1 MSAYTPKKILLVE
14 DEAIIALS
22 EKKALEK
29 FGFEV
34 QLALSGLKA
43 IEAMRASPDIDL
55 VLMDINLG
63 AGIDGTETATSILEA
78 YDIPLVFLT
87 SHTEKAVV
95 EKTEGITSYGYII
108 KNSGDLVLLASIN
121 MAFKL
126 FESKRSEK
134 EKSEALLISEKKY
147 RKLIENSHDIIFTL
161 NSDGTFS
168 YVSPAWTHLLGHP
181 VAEVIGSSFRAFM
194 HPDDAFK
201 CGGLFEP
208 FAQAEAS
215 GAGFEYRMRHVDGTW
230 RWHISRCQPI
240 LDESG
245 TVTGF
250 EGIATDITE
259 RKSEEDALF
268 ENQSNLRTVLD
279 GVDGSICFLDRTGT
293 ILEANRNFVIRLGK
307 TMDECLGK
315 NVFDLLPPDLAR
327 TRSQFVAQVFKTG
340 DPVTFEDQR
349 QDRWIR
355 QTLTPVKDSSGKVI
369 RVVVYATDVTEQ
381 KKIMEDLRVSA
392 ALYGTL
398 FQVLPMGI
406 TVTDE
411 TGKIVDSNS
420 VALKLLGVSRK
431 EHTKRTI
438 DGQEWRIVRKDGS
451 TMPACEFASTKALKE
466 KRLVENVE
474 MGIVKEPDAITWIN
488 VSACP
493 IPIEDYGVV
502 VSYNDISER
511 IQAEQM
517 LASLLKEKDL
527 TLKETHHRIKN
538 NMGTIASLLSLQSNG
553 QKDENVSNILNDAAS
568 RVRSMMVLYEKLY
581 DSENFCSLSMK
592 TFLPPLV
599 ESIMGLFSNIHA
611 VRTEV
616 TVDDFML
623 GSKIL
628 SSLGIIINEL
638 ITNSMKYA
646 FGDIDDGMIR
656 ISATRTGS
664 NVVLVYE
671 DNGPGLPASVELEN
685 SGGFGMQLLKMLV
698 QQIAGSMRL
707 EKADG
712 ARFVIEFN
720 A

>member
-1 MSAYTPKKILLVE
+1 
-14 DEAIIALS
+14 
-22 EKKALEK
+22 
-29 FGFEV
+29 
-34 QLALSGLKA
+34 
-43 IEAMRASPDIDL
+43 
-55 VLMDINLG
+55 
-63 AGIDGTETATSILEA
+63 
-78 YDIPLVFLT
+78 
-87 SHTEKAVV
+87 
-95 EKTEGITSYGYII
+95 
-108 KNSGDLVLLASIN
+108 
-121 MAFKL
+121 
-126 FESKRSEK
+126 
-134 EKSEALLISEKKY
+134 
-147 RKLIENSHDIIFTL
+147 
-161 NSDGTFS
+161 
-168 YVSPAWTHLLGHP
+168 
-181 VAEVIGSSFRAFM
+181 M

-208 FAQAEAS
+208 FAQIEAS

-293 ILEANRNFVIRLGK
+293 ILEANRNFVLRLGK
-307 TMDECLGK
+307 SMEDCLGH
-315 NVFDLLPPDLAR
+315 NAFTLFQPELAR
-327 TRSQFVAQVFKTG
+327 TRGQFLDQVFETG

-355 QTLTPVKDSSGKVI
+355 QTLTPVKGSSGKVI

-392 ALYGTL
+392 ALFGTL

-411 TGKIVDSNS
+411 AGKIVDSNS
-420 VALKLLGVSRK
+420 LALKLLGVSRK

-438 DGQEWRIVRKDGS
+438 DGQEWRIVRKNGS
-451 TMPACEFASTKALKE
+451 PMPACEFASTKALKE

-474 MGIVKEPDAITWIN
+474 MGIIKEPDVITWIN

-493 IPIEDYGVV
+493 IPIDGYGVV

-511 IQAEQM
+511 IHAEKM
-517 LASLLKEKDL
+517 VASLLKEKDL
-527 TLKETHHRIKN
+527 VLRETHHRIKN
-538 NMGTIASLLSLQSNG
+538 NMGTIVSLLSLQAHG
-553 QKDENVSNILNDAAS
+553 QKDENVSNILNDAAG
-568 RVRSMMVLYEKLY
+568 RVKSMMVLYESLY
-581 DSENFCSLSMK
+581 DSSNYCDLSISNFLK
-592 TFLPPLV
+592 PLV

-611 VRTEV
+611 VRAEV
-616 TVDDFML
+616 KVDDFML

-628 SSLGIIINEL
+628 TSLGIIINEL

-646 FGDIDDGMIR
+646 FGDTDDGMIR
-656 ISATRTGS
+656 ISATKTGS
-664 NVVLVYE
+664 SVMLIYE
-671 DNGPGLPASVELEN
+671 DNGPGLPVSVDLEN

-698 QQIAGSMRL
+698 QQIGGSMRL
-707 EKADG
+707 EKSGG
-712 ARFVIEFN
+712 ARFVIEFT